1 MKEKNSKTGSSN
13 NLTDKDEPDSKRNK
27 NAPKAE
33 NKCKEVIS
41 KAHGKAGSSSDTRLT
56 DIHSQRNG
64 KRSSGN
70 DVLNSILN
78 ESRKPSEAGWESGI
92 KILDAVK
99 VIIPLKLLLV
109 CNQIADRLS
118 GEEFSILVNLTEKD
132 KVIRLSEEF
141 HIPQQVVSSASIDYV
156 PEDYNFN
163 TVIHRHPDGMNLF
176 SSTDKNFINQNFKLS
191 ILYTH
196 KDGFVHGVYNLKHD
210 NYLVQLPIEISVD
223 MGLDLID
230 IQNIQTVRASRKELD
245 RRLDIDDDK
254 LIGNGR
260 AYGSMFDGDDDLPF
274 GRSMDRRFGQRGKRR
289 LVEKTD
295 DKTSTFDLD
304 KDATEEEKRELKKLD
319 EENLDYGLIKRIIL
333 EDVNDNIET
342 LDMRL
347 SNMEDFIQYSGHFI

>member
-13 NLTDKDEPDSKRNK
+13 NSDGKDESDSGRNK
-27 NAPKAE
+27 PQ
-33 NKCKEVIS
+33 NKNKEVVS
-41 KAHGKAGSSSDTRLT
+41 KANGKVGSSSDTRLI
-56 DIHSQRNG
+56 DVHSARNG
-64 KRSSGN
+64 KRNSGN
-70 DVLNSILN
+70 DILNSILN
-78 ESRKPSEAGWESGI
+78 ETRKPSEAGWESGI
-92 KILDAVK
+92 KILDTVK

-141 HIPQQVVSSASIDYV
+141 HIPQQVVSSASIDYI

-163 TVIHRHPDGMNLF
+163 TVIHRHPDGMNSF

-196 KDGFVHGVYNLKHD
+196 KDGFVHGIYNLKHD
-210 NYLVQLPIEISVD
+210 NYLVQLPIEINVD

-230 IQNIQTVRASRKELD
+230 IQNIQTVRASRKEID
-245 RRLDIDDDK
+245 RRMDIDDER

-260 AYGSMFDGDDDLPF
+260 PYGSMFDMDDDLPF
-274 GRSMDRRFGQRGKRR
+274 GRSMDRRFGHRGKRR
-289 LVEKTD
+289 IISD

-333 EDVNDNIET
+333 EDVNDNLET

-347 SNMEDFIQYSGHFI
+347 TNMEDFIQYSGNFI

>member
-1 MKEKNSKTGSSN
+1 MKEKNSKTVSSN
-13 NLTDKDEPDSKRNK
+13 NSDGKDETDSRRN
-27 NAPKAE
+27 KAE
-33 NKCKEVIS
+33 NKGKEIIS
-41 KAHGKAGSSSDTRLT
+41 KPNGKASSSSDTRLT
-56 DIHSQRNG
+56 DICSTRNG
-64 KRSSGN
+64 KRSSSN
-70 DVLNSILN
+70 DILNSILN
-78 ESRKPSEAGWESGI
+78 EKRKPSEAGWESGI

-132 KVIRLSEEF
+132 KIIRLSEEF
-141 HIPQQVVSSASIDYV
+141 HIPQQVVSSASIDYI
-156 PEDYNFN
+156 PEDYSFN
-163 TVIHRHPDGMNLF
+163 TVIHRHPDGMNSF

-196 KDGFVHGVYNLKHD
+196 KEGFVHGVYNLKHD

-230 IQNIQTVRASRKELD
+230 IQNIQTVRASRKVM
-245 RRLDIDDDK
+245 DIDDER

-274 GRSMDRRFGQRGKRR
+274 GRSMDRRLGYRGKRR
-289 LVEKTD
+289 ILSD

-304 KDATEEEKRELKKLD
+304 KDGSEEEKRELKKLD
-319 EENLDYGLIKRIIL
+319 EENLDYSLIKRIIL
-333 EDVNDNIET
+333 EDVNDNLET

-347 SNMEDFIQYSGHFI
+347 TNMEDFIQYSGNFI

>member
-13 NLTDKDEPDSKRNK
+13 NSDGKDESDSGRN
-27 NAPKAE
+27 KAE
-33 NKCKEVIS
+33 NKNKEAVS
-41 KAHGKAGSSSDTRLT
+41 KTNGKAGSASDTRL
-56 DIHSQRNG
+56 IEVHSARNG
-64 KRSSGN
+64 KRNSGN

-78 ESRKPSEAGWESGI
+78 ESRMPSEAGWESGI
-92 KILDAVK
+92 KILDVVK

-141 HIPQQVVSSASIDYV
+141 HIPQQVVSSASIDYI

-163 TVIHRHPDGMNLF
+163 TVIHRHPDGMNSF

-196 KDGFVHGVYNLKHD
+196 KEGFVHGVYNLKHD

-223 MGLDLID
+223 MGLELID
-230 IQNIQTVRASRKELD
+230 IQNIQTVRASRKVMD
-245 RRLDIDDDK
+245 NDDER

-274 GRSMDRRFGQRGKRR
+274 GRSMDRRYGHRGKRR
-289 LVEKTD
+289 IISD
-295 DKTSTFDLD
+295 DKVSTFDLD
-304 KDATEEEKRELKKLD
+304 KDGSEEEKHELKKLD

-333 EDVNDNIET
+333 EDVNDNLET

-347 SNMEDFIQYSGHFI
+347 TNMEDFIQYSGNFI

>member
-1 MKEKNSKTGSSN
+1 MKEKNTKTGSSN
-13 NLTDKDEPDSKRNK
+13 SSDGKDESDSGRN
-27 NAPKAE
+27 KAE
-33 NKCKEVIS
+33 NKSKEVVS
-41 KAHGKAGSSSDTRLT
+41 KANGKAGSVSDTRLI
-56 DIHSQRNG
+56 DVQSARNG
-64 KRSSGN
+64 KRNSGN

-78 ESRKPSEAGWESGI
+78 ESRKSSEAGWESGI

-141 HIPQQVVSSASIDYV
+141 HIPQQVVSNASIDYI
-156 PEDYNFN
+156 PEDYNFT
-163 TVIHRHPDGMNLF
+163 TVIHRHPDGMNSF

-196 KDGFVHGVYNLKHD
+196 KEGFVHGVYNLKHD

-223 MGLDLID
+223 VGLDLID
-230 IQNIQTVRASRKELD
+230 IQNIQTVRVTRKELD
-245 RRLDIDDDK
+245 RRIDLDDNR

-274 GRSMDRRFGQRGKRR
+274 GRSIDSRFGHRGKRR
-289 LVEKTD
+289 IISD

-304 KDATEEEKRELKKLD
+304 KDGSEEEKRELKKLD

-333 EDVNDNIET
+333 EDVNDNLET

-347 SNMEDFIQYSGHFI
+347 TNMEDFIQYSGNFI